1 MGLEALSGRDSAG
14 GVAAPDGGLMRLSEK
29 CARFLTVPETC
40 RIEGNQVYP
49 LYNGRLN
56 DRIIVTNCFYNER
69 KPAADIPVAGF
80 FLYGMIYSYEQVH
93 WPMANDI
100 K

>member
-1 MGLEALSGRDSAG
+1 M
-14 GVAAPDGGLMRLSEK
+14 
-29 CARFLTVPETC
+29 
-40 RIEGNQVYP
+40 
-49 LYNGRLN
+49 YNGRLN